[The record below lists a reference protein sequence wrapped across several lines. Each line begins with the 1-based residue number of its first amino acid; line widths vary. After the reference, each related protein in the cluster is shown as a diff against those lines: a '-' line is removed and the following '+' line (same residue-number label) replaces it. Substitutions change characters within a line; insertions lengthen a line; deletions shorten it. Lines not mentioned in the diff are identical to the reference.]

1 MKKRH
6 IRWDR
11 VIWALSQIIPV
22 WLFGKLIVEL
32 VRIARSVDYEPAD
45 KTVVVCSIGLM
56 VYTVINLVTAS
67 TVDPIDY
74 VRAWWFIHRNPDA
87 VDPDNEIVRMVR
99 GR

>member
-11 VIWALSQIIPV
+11 VVWALSQIIPIA
-22 WLFGKLIVEL
+22 LFRTLIKECVNM
-32 VRIARSVDYEPAD
+32 ARSIDYAPSD
-45 KTVVVCSIGLM
+45 KTVVVGSIWLM
-56 VYTVINLVTAS
+56 VYIVINLITVS
-67 TVDPIDY
+67 TIDPIDY

-87 VDPDNEIVRMVR
+87 VDSDNEIVRMVR